1 MTPTMPKTDPFPVC
15 VDTFLLKKI
24 ATGKGIKSI
33 VDVLKGQREDVLIA
47 TGLILRSLLRKDN
60 SQTS

>member
-1 MTPTMPKTDPFPVC
+1 MIRRDG
-15 VDTFLLKKI
+15 DR
-24 ATGKGIKSI
+24 KGIKSI